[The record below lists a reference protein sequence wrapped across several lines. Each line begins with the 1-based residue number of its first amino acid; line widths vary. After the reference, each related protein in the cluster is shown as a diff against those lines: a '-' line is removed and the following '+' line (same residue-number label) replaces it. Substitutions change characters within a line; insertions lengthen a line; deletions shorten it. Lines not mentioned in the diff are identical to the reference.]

1 MIGHEVITATLTE
14 TLIER
19 VPAIMQRRMAAQAPE
34 LPVDIPRPEHVYPHP
49 IPTQSIEG
57 YPYLA
62 VEELNTGPRFTTQK
76 VGTRGAIEVFETR
89 YVFRIWC
96 FVRGSD
102 FSSTSYRQK
111 YLATCLRAA
120 LLTRRCLFDVG
131 EEQIVLDPQTFV
143 ESFSEV
149 GNDED
154 SSKFLAGHYAE
165 FELLVTE
172 TTEFPGVNPDLPAN
186 IKLRLGLMYK
196 NTSEPVP
203 PTLTDVD
210 IAG

>member
-14 TLIER
+14 TLNER
-19 VPAIMQRRMAAQAPE
+19 VPAIMQRRMAGEAPA
-34 LPVDIPRPEHVYPHP
+34 LSVDIPKPEHIYPHP

-62 VEELNTGPRFTTQK
+62 VEEMNTGPRFTTQK
-76 VGTRGAIEVFETR
+76 VGGTGAVEVFETR
-89 YVFRIWC
+89 YVFRVWC
-96 FVRGSD
+96 LVRGSD
-102 FSSTSYRQK
+102 YSSTSYRQK

-120 LLTRRCLFDVG
+120 LLTRRCFLDVG
-131 EEQIVLDPQTFV
+131 EEQIKLDPQTFV
-143 ESFSEV
+143 ESFSDV
-149 GNDED
+149 ANDEEN
-154 SSKFLAGHYAE
+154 SKFIAGHYAE

-172 TTEFPGVNPDLPAN
+172 TTEFPGANPELPAN
-186 IKLRLGLMYK
+186 IKLRLGLMYQ
-196 NTSEPVP
+196 NSAEPIP